1 MIKII
6 IFFKLVSNFFK
17 GIICF
22 WSTIDKIFDSFSIR
36 SFCVRISIKYINPV
50 FVIFF
55 SSFSSCYFIIQI
67 SCNGVITILSF
78 CSLFIYIVLKSCFC
92 SSGSGYLIMKRILN
106 SIILR
111 FSCRSFCRN

>member
-17 GIICF
+17 SIICF
-22 WSTIDKIFDSFSIR
+22 WSTVDKIFDSFSIR
-36 SFCVRISIKYINPV
+36 SFCVRISIKYINSV

-55 SSFSSCYFIIQI
+55 SSFSSCYFSIQI
-67 SCNGVITILSF
+67 NCNRIISSF
-78 CSLFIYIVLKSCFC
+78 SYCSLFIYIALKGCFC
-92 SSGSGYLIMKRILN
+92 SSGSSNLIMKRILN

-111 FSCRSFCRN
+111 FSCRSFCCN